1 MEEKKLVVVVFFRLM
16 QFLWERKL
24 IMKKVY
30 IKKKFVKEKKVQQES
45 KLFLQQKDDF
55 LIVRFFRDFY
65 FREFQLQLRQNVER
79 RRRRRRQQQVVVVVG
94 GW

>member
-1 MEEKKLVVVVFFRLM
+1 M

-65 FREFQLQLRQNVER
+65 FREFQ
-79 RRRRRRQQQVVVVVG
+79 
-94 GW
+94 